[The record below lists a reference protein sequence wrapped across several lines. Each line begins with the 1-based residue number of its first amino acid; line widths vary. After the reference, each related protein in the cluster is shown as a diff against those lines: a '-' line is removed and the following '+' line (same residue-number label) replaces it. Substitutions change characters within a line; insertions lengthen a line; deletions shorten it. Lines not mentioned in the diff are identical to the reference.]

1 MKTSSTGKC
10 VIASLNLRDLN
21 ICIFHWRYAC
31 QKSTS
36 PSFVILLNLTNKM
49 FLSIY
54 LFCLNLSLSFSVDSL
69 HLSRSEPSTWDWSDT
84 KYCFCKFQLASKL
97 LPALLSIR
105 FVYHPRHNVH
115 SERCAVSL
123 LVTPRAPK
131 RPPVWRSRC
140 VLPVSDVIG
149 FLV

>member
-69 HLSRSEPSTWDWSDT
+69 HLSRASLQRGTEATQNTASANFNWLPSCSQHCSQSVLFLTHATTCIVRDAQFHFQWLQELQNDLQFGGRGV
-84 KYCFCKFQLASKL
+84 CFRYLM
-97 LPALLSIR
+97 
-105 FVYHPRHNVH
+105 
-115 SERCAVSL
+115 L
-123 LVTPRAPK
+123 LV
-131 RPPVWRSRC
+131 S
-140 VLPVSDVIG
+140 
-149 FLV
+149 